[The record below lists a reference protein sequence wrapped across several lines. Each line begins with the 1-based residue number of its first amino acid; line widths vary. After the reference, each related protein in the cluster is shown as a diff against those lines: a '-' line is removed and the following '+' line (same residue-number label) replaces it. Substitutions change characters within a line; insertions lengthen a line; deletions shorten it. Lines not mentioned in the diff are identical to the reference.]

1 MADKVINTKV
11 RQRYDTEANWKSK
24 DPVLLSGEMAI
35 SSDKNGMYK
44 IGNGTAKWSALS
56 YSKAMLDKNDVI
68 AALGYTPPT
77 SNTWRG
83 IQDNLTSTSTSDSL
97 SANQGRVLKGLIEA
111 NNSTFTSVLSG
122 KANVGHTHST
132 ATTNASGFMSSTDKI
147 KLDTLASEMDA
158 YFTQEEINIIF
169 A

>member
-97 SANQGRVLKGLIEA
+97 SANQGKVLKGLIDGKS
-111 NNSTFTSVLSG
+111 NS
-122 KANVGHTHST
+122 GHTHST
-132 ATTNASGFMSSTDKI
+132 ATTNASGFMSSTDKTN
-147 KLDTLASEMDA
+147 LTNVVNAQA
-158 YFTQEEINIIF
+158 TTYFTQDEINALF
-169 A
+169 S